1 MQGKKRYIYRF
12 AASLLAFI
20 LLLTCVGGCGKSN
33 SSNKSKDGT
42 YSIEVSLAGGS
53 GKASIDSPT
62 ILTIEGNSM
71 TARIVWSSSHYDYM
85 VVDDT
90 RYEPL
95 EGEDTSVFEIP
106 VKALDEDLE
115 VVADTTAMSVP
126 HEITYIL
133 HFDSSTMKAADKKN
147 AMDSDQKNHD
157 TSNDSS
163 KNTNTDSNIDS
174 NTDTSKNTAS
184 SKSTSIW
191 DQEAPEIDG
200 LSYESKLELSYASQY
215 QVFYYKHGYALIE
228 IKDGGRYLVVP
239 EKYDTPKKLDEDIVV
254 LEKPLDKI
262 YLAATSAMALF
273 DSANA
278 LDSIK
283 FSGQKA
289 DGWYVENA
297 KKAMDEGSILY
308 AGKYS
313 EPDYE
318 TLVDEG
324 CNLAIESTMILHTP
338 KVKEML
344 EALGVPVMIE
354 RSSYET
360 EPLGRTEWIKL
371 YGLLTDH
378 ESEAQTFFEEQAK
391 IMDELKDV
399 KDTKKTVAYFYMNS
413 NGTVVVRKSEDY
425 IPRMIEIAGGHYI
438 FEDLENSESNSPSVE
453 LSMEEFYAAAKDADY
468 LIYNSS
474 IDSPLNN
481 VQELLEKSDLFSDF
495 KAVQNGNVWCTGKYL
510 YQATDSLGEM
520 IRDIHLML
528 TGGNKDDMK
537 FLYPIS

>member
-1 MQGKKRYIYRF
+1 MQSGKRYIHR
-12 AASLLAFI
+12 I
-20 LLLTCVGGCGKSN
+20 LSGILIVIFLVTCIGGCSSFGAGKNTS
-33 SSNKSKDGT
+33 DGT
-42 YSIEVSLAGGS
+42 YSIEVSLLGGT
-53 GKASIDSPT
+53 GKASIESPT
-62 ILTIEGNSM
+62 TLTIEGDTM

-126 HEITYIL
+126 HEIEYIL
-133 HFDSSTMKAADKKN
+133 HFDSGTMKAVDGN
-147 AMDSDQKNHD
+147 ESSDSD
-157 TSNDSS
+157 SNSKDSS
-163 KNTNTDSNIDS
+163 KNSKKNDSNNNISNETKSDDS
-174 NTDTSKNTAS
+174 T
-184 SKSTSIW
+184 KSTSVW
-191 DQEAPEIDG
+191 DAEAPKIDG
-200 LSYESKLELSYASQY
+200 LDFESKLELSYATQY
-215 QVFYYKHGYALIE
+215 QVFFYKHGYTLIE
-228 IKDGGRYLVVP
+228 IKDSGRYLVVP
-239 EKYDTPKKLDEDIVV
+239 EKYDTPKNLDEDIIV
-254 LEKPLDKI
+254 LEKPLNKI

-273 DSANA
+273 DSADA
-278 LDSIK
+278 LDFIK

-297 KKAMDEGSILY
+297 KKAMEDGSILY

-318 TLVDEG
+318 TLMDEG

-344 EALGVPVMIE
+344 EALEIPVMIE

-371 YGLLTDH
+371 YGVLTDH
-378 ESEAQTFFEEQAK
+378 ESEANAFFEEQAK
-391 IMDELKDV
+391 VMEDLVDV
-399 KDTKKTVAYFYMNS
+399 KNTKKTVAFFYLNS

-425 IPRMIEIAGGHYI
+425 IPRMIEIAGGNYI
-438 FEDLENSESNSPSVE
+438 FDDLENSESNSPSVE
-453 LSMEEFYAAAKDADY
+453 LSMEEFYATAKDADY

-474 IDSPLNN
+474 IDSPLNSMN
-481 VQELLEKSDLFSDF
+481 ELIEKSELFADF
-495 KAVQNGNVWCTGKYL
+495 KAVKNGNVWCTGKYL

-528 TGGNKDDMK
+528 TDGDEGNMK
-537 FLYPIS
+537 FLYRIS

>member
-1 MQGKKRYIYRF
+1 MQSGKRYIHR
-12 AASLLAFI
+12 I
-20 LLLTCVGGCGKSN
+20 LSGILIVIFLVTCIGGCSSFGAGKNTS
-33 SSNKSKDGT
+33 DGT
-42 YSIEVSLAGGS
+42 YSIEVSLLGGT
-53 GKASIDSPT
+53 GKASIESPT
-62 ILTIEGNSM
+62 TLTIEGDTM

-126 HEITYIL
+126 HEIEYIL
-133 HFDSSTMKAADKKN
+133 HFDSGTMKAVDGN
-147 AMDSDQKNHD
+147 ESSDSD
-157 TSNDSS
+157 SNSKDSS
-163 KNTNTDSNIDS
+163 KLSKKNDSDNNVSNKTKSDDS
-174 NTDTSKNTAS
+174 T
-184 SKSTSIW
+184 KSTSVW
-191 DQEAPEIDG
+191 DAEAPKIDG
-200 LSYESKLELSYASQY
+200 LDFESKLELSYATQY
-215 QVFYYKHGYALIE
+215 QVFFYKHGYALIE
-228 IKDGGRYLVVP
+228 IKDSGRYLVVP
-239 EKYDTPKKLDEDIVV
+239 EKYDTPKNLDEDIIV
-254 LEKPLDKI
+254 LEKPLNKI

-273 DSANA
+273 DSADA
-278 LDSIK
+278 LDFIK

-297 KKAMDEGSILY
+297 KKAMEDGSILY

-318 TLVDEG
+318 TLMDEG

-344 EALGVPVMIE
+344 EALEIPVMIE

-371 YGLLTDH
+371 YGVLTDH
-378 ESEAQTFFEEQAK
+378 ESEANAFFEEQAK
-391 IMDELKDV
+391 VMEDLVDV
-399 KDTKKTVAYFYMNS
+399 KNTKKTVAFFYLNS

-425 IPRMIEIAGGHYI
+425 IPRMIEIAGGNYI
-438 FEDLENSESNSPSVE
+438 FDDLENSESNSPSVE
-453 LSMEEFYAAAKDADY
+453 LSMEEFYATAKDADY

-474 IDSPLNN
+474 IDSPLNSMN
-481 VQELLEKSDLFSDF
+481 ELIEKSELFADF
-495 KAVQNGNVWCTGKYL
+495 KAVKNGNVWCTGKYL

-528 TGGNKDDMK
+528 TDGDEGNMK
-537 FLYPIS
+537 FLYRIS

>member
-1 MQGKKRYIYRF
+1 MLRTKEFTCRF
-12 AASLLAFI
+12 VAILFIFVLLVAG
-20 LLLTCVGGCGKSN
+20 LGGCGSLSTN
-33 SSNKSKDGT
+33 NKSKNGT
-42 YSIEVSLAGGS
+42 YSIEVSLVGGT
-53 GKASIDSPT
+53 GKARIESPT
-62 ILTIEGNSM
+62 TLTIEGDSM

-90 RYEPL
+90 RYTPL
-95 EGEDTSVFEIP
+95 EGEETSIFEIP
-106 VKALDEDLE
+106 VEALDEDLE

-126 HEITYIL
+126 HEITYTL
-133 HFDSSTMKAADKKN
+133 HFDSSTMKAADEKN
-147 AMDSDQKNHD
+147 NADSDQKD
-157 TSNDSS
+157 Q
-163 KNTNTDSNIDS
+163 NTDADS
-174 NTDTSKNTAS
+174 ADTSKDASTDTAS
-184 SKSTSIW
+184 NKSTSIW
-191 DQEAPEIDG
+191 DQEAPEIEG
-200 LSYESKLELSYASQY
+200 LSYQSKLELSYATQY

-228 IKDGGRYLVVP
+228 IKDSGRFLVVP
-239 EKYDTPKKLDEDIVV
+239 EKYNTPKNLDEDITV
-254 LEKPLDKI
+254 LQKPLDKI

-297 KKAMDEGSILY
+297 KTAMEEGTILY

-371 YGLLTDH
+371 YGVLTDH
-378 ESEAQTFFEEQAK
+378 EEEAKSFFDDQVK
-391 IMDELKDV
+391 VMDELEDV
-399 KDTKKTVAYFYMNS
+399 QDTKKTVAFFYMNS

-438 FEDLENSESNSPSVE
+438 FDDLENSESNSPSME
-453 LSMEEFYAAAKDADY
+453 LSMEEFYATAKDADY

-481 VQELLEKSDLFSDF
+481 VRELLEKSELFSDF

-528 TGGNKDDMK
+528 TDGKKDDMK

>member
-1 MQGKKRYIYRF
+1 MQENKRYIYRIIVGV
-12 AASLLAFI
+12 LI
-20 LLLTCVGGCGKSN
+20 LLLLMTCIGGCSSFGAGKNTS
-33 SSNKSKDGT
+33 DGT
-42 YSIEVSLAGGS
+42 YSIEVSLLGGT
-53 GKASIDSPT
+53 GKASIESPT
-62 ILTIEGNSM
+62 TLTIEGDTM

-126 HEITYIL
+126 HEIEYIL
-133 HFDSSTMKAADKKN
+133 HFDSGTMKAVDGN
-147 AMDSDQKNHD
+147 ESSDSD
-157 TSNDSS
+157 SNSKDSS
-163 KNTNTDSNIDS
+163 KNSKKNDSNNNVSNKTKSDDS
-174 NTDTSKNTAS
+174 K
-184 SKSTSIW
+184 KSTSVW
-191 DQEAPEIDG
+191 DAEAPKIDG
-200 LSYESKLELSYASQY
+200 LDFESKLELSYATQY
-215 QVFYYKHGYALIE
+215 QVFFYKHGYALIE
-228 IKDGGRYLVVP
+228 IKDSGRYLVVP
-239 EKYDTPKKLDEDIVV
+239 EKYDEPKNLDEDVVV
-254 LEKPLDKI
+254 LKKPLNKI

-273 DSANA
+273 DSADA
-278 LDSIK
+278 LNFIK

-297 KKAMDEGSILY
+297 KKAMEDGSILY

-318 TLVDEG
+318 TLMDEG

-344 EALGVPVMIE
+344 EALGIPVMIE

-371 YGLLTDH
+371 YGVLTDH
-378 ESEAQTFFEEQAK
+378 ESEANTFFEEQAK
-391 IMDELKDV
+391 VMEDLGDV
-399 KDTKKTVAYFYMNS
+399 KNTKKTVAFFYMNS

-425 IPRMIEIAGGHYI
+425 IPRMIEIAGGNYI
-438 FEDLENSESNSPSVE
+438 FDDLENSESNSPSVE
-453 LSMEEFYAAAKDADY
+453 LSMEEFYATAKDADY

-474 IDSPLNN
+474 IDSPLNSMN
-481 VQELLEKSDLFSDF
+481 ELIEKSELFADF
-495 KAVQNGNVWCTGKYL
+495 KAVKNGNVWCTGKYL

-528 TGGNKDDMK
+528 TDGEEGNMK
-537 FLYPIS
+537 FLYRIS

>member
-1 MQGKKRYIYRF
+1 MQSMKKYNHRLVAI
-12 AASLLAFI
+12 LLAM
-20 LLLTCVGGCGKSN
+20 LLLVAGIGGCESLGTK
-33 SSNKSKDGT
+33 NKSKDGT
-42 YSIEVSLAGGS
+42 YSIEVSLLGGT
-53 GKASIDSPT
+53 GKASIESPT
-62 ILTIEGNSM
+62 TLTIEGDTM

-85 VVDDT
+85 LVDDT

-126 HEITYIL
+126 HEITYVL
-133 HFDSSTMKAADKKN
+133 HFDSSTMKVADSENDK
-147 AMDSDQKNHD
+147 DSDQQDQSSDK
-157 TSNDSS
+157 DSS
-163 KNTNTDSNIDS
+163 TG
-174 NTDTSKNTAS
+174 TSSTKTG
-184 SKSTSIW
+184 KDSTSDKSSSVW

-200 LSYESKLELSYASQY
+200 LSYESKLDLSYAKQF
-215 QVFYYKHGYALIE
+215 QVYFYKHGYSLIE
-228 IKDGGRYLVVP
+228 IKDEGRYLVVP
-239 EKYDTPKKLDEDIVV
+239 EKYDTPENLDEDIVV
-254 LEKPLDKI
+254 LQKPLNKI

-273 DSANA
+273 DSADA

-289 DGWYVENA
+289 DGWYVDNA
-297 KKAMDEGSILY
+297 KKAMEEGSILY

-318 TLVDEG
+318 TLMDEG

-344 EALGVPVMIE
+344 ESLGIPVMIE

-371 YGLLTDH
+371 YGILTDH
-378 ESEAQTFFEEQAK
+378 EEEAKTFFDAQAK
-391 IMDELKDV
+391 IMVDLKDV
-399 KDTKKTVAYFYMNS
+399 QDTKKTVAFFYMNS

-438 FEDLENSESNSPSVE
+438 FEDLENTESNSPSVE
-453 LSMEEFYAAAKDADY
+453 LSMEEFYATAKDADY

-481 VQELLEKSDLFSDF
+481 IQELLEKSDLFADF

-510 YQATDSLGEM
+510 YQATDSLGDM
-520 IRDIHLML
+520 IQDIHLML
-528 TGGNKDDMK
+528 TGGNKEDMK

>member
-1 MQGKKRYIYRF
+1 MQGKKRYIYRL
-12 AASLLAFI
+12 AAILLAFI

-42 YSIEVSLAGGS
+42 YSIEVSLTGGS

-62 ILTIEGNSM
+62 TLTIEGNSM

-95 EGEDTSVFEIP
+95 DGEDTSVFEIP
-106 VKALDEDLE
+106 VNALDEDLE

-133 HFDSSTMKAADKKN
+133 HFDSSTMKTADDKTSV
-147 AMDSDQKNHD
+147 DSDHKDSD
-157 TSNDSS
+157 TGNQDS
-163 KNTNTDSNIDS
+163 I
-174 NTDTSKNTAS
+174 DTSKNTTS
-184 SKSTSIW
+184 EESTGIW
-191 DQEAPEIDG
+191 DEEAPKIDG

-371 YGLLTDH
+371 YGILTDN

-425 IPRMIEIAGGHYI
+425 ISRMIEIAGGHYI

-453 LSMEEFYAAAKDADY
+453 LSMEEFYATAKDADY